1 MRDLRQGD
9 RVPRRVPVT
18 TATAGVVLSLT
29 LALTAVVLARGL
41 PAAGRDDGDAP
52 RPAAARDT
60 AAVRVLRA
68 WDARRAAAY
77 ASGSSRRLAGLYV
90 AGSSAGTADVRVLR
104 GYLGRGLRVR
114 GLRMQ
119 LLTVSVVDRLDDR
132 WRLAVTDRVAG
143 GVAVGRG
150 RRLALPRDRAD
161 THVVT
166 LMRAGDRRWRVAAA
180 SRAG

>member
-1 MRDLRQGD
+1 VPRAVLLTAAVAVAVTVAATVAVLVSGLPGGSD
-9 RVPRRVPVT
+9 RVAP
-18 TATAGVVLSLT
+18 
-29 LALTAVVLARGL
+29 
-41 PAAGRDDGDAP
+41 PAAPGRDDV
-52 RPAAARDT
+52 
-60 AAVRVLRA
+60 AVRVLRA
-68 WDARRAAAY
+68 WDARRTAAY
-77 ASGSSRRLAGLYV
+77 AAGSPARLADLYV

-119 LLTVSVVDRLDDR
+119 LLAVAVVDRQPDR
-132 WRLAVTDRVAG
+132 WRVTVTDRVAG

-150 RRLALPRDRAD
+150 RRLVLPRDRAD

-166 LMRAGDRRWRVAAA
+166 LMRAGDHRWRVAAV

>member
-1 MRDLRQGD
+1 M
-9 RVPRRVPVT
+9 PRPVPVT
-18 TATAGVVLSLT
+18 TATVVLAVT
-29 LALTAVVLARGL
+29 LALTTVVLVRGL
-41 PAAGRDDGDAP
+41 STGRDEAAAP
-52 RPAAARDT
+52 RPAADRDT

-77 ASGSSRRLAGLYV
+77 ASGSPRRLAALYV
-90 AGSSAGTADVRVLR
+90 AGSSAGSADVRVLR

-119 LLTVSVVDRLDDR
+119 LLAVSVVDRLDDR
-132 WRLAVTDRVAG
+132 WQLTVTDRLAG

-166 LMRAGDRRWRVAAA
+166 LMRGDDHRWQVATVT
-180 SRAG
+180 RPG

>member
-1 MRDLRQGD
+1 MPRAVLLTAAVAVAVTVAATAAVLVSGLPGGGD
-9 RVPRRVPVT
+9 RV
-18 TATAGVVLSLT
+18 
-29 LALTAVVLARGL
+29 
-41 PAAGRDDGDAP
+41 AP
-52 RPAAARDT
+52 RAAPGQDD
-60 AAVRVLRA
+60 AAVRVLRG
-68 WDARRAAAY
+68 WDARRASAY
-77 ASGSSRRLAGLYV
+77 AAGSPARLADLYV

-119 LLTVSVVDRLDDR
+119 LLAVSVVDRLDDR

-166 LMRAGDRRWRVAAA
+166 LMRGGDHRWRVAAVT
-180 SRAG
+180 RPG

>member
-1 MRDLRQGD
+1 M
-9 RVPRRVPVT
+9 PRAVPVT
-18 TATAGVVLSLT
+18 AAVAVAVTVAATVAVL
-29 LALTAVVLARGL
+29 LAGL
-41 PAAGRDDGDAP
+41 PGGGDRAP
-52 RPAAARDT
+52 QRPAAPGRDA

-68 WDARRAAAY
+68 WDARRAAAF
-77 ASGSSRRLAGLYV
+77 ASGSSRRLSDLYV
-90 AGSSAGTADVRVLR
+90 AGSAAGAADVRVLR

-119 LLTVSVVDRLDDR
+119 LLTVSVVDRQRDR

-150 RRLALPRDRAD
+150 RRLALPRAHAD

-166 LMRAGDRRWRVAAA
+166 LMRGGDDRWRDAAVT
-180 SRAG
+180 RPG